1 MATVIRSVQRTERSR
16 PLSTTGGRG
25 PASERRGAGRAR
37 EEAAAGSPPAENRVA
52 AEQPVASEATDA
64 PALASAGVQAEAL
77 KLAVQR
83 ANSAEHE
90 LAKLRDELD
99 QRRQEAAERGFRE
112 GYQKGLK
119 QAETESA
126 GDHAAVTELLES
138 LTRVRESLIVDCEDE
153 LLAIAHG
160 AVLRLLGDRLA
171 SEEGVLAAVRQ
182 VVAEATGQQQLTVRV
197 SPRDFAL
204 LQSRRVELKA
214 ESGSNG
220 LDLVADPRVE
230 LGGCL
235 VESPTGTL
243 DGRLE
248 VQLQRLREA
257 LLGVRNRR

>member
-16 PLSTTGGRG
+16 PLSPAGGRG
-25 PASERRGAGRAR
+25 PASERRGGGRAR
-37 EEAAAGSPPAENRVA
+37 EETVVESPRDENRLA
-52 AEQPVASEATDA
+52 AEQSGASEASDG

-77 KLAVQR
+77 RLAVQR

-90 LAKLRDELD
+90 LAQLRDELD
-99 QRRQEAAERGFRE
+99 QHRQEAAERGFRE

-119 QAETESA
+119 QAEAEST
-126 GDHAAVTELLES
+126 GDHAAVAELLES
-138 LTRVRESLIVDCEDE
+138 LGKARETLIADCEDE

-160 AVLRLLGDRLA
+160 AVLRLLGERLA
-171 SEEGVLAAVRQ
+171 SEEAVLAAVRQ

-204 LQSRRVELKA
+204 LQSRRAELES
-214 ESGSNG
+214 ESGSDG
-220 LDLVADPRVE
+220 LDLVSDPRVD

-257 LLGVRNRR
+257 LLGIRNRR